1 MEEEITSLIAK
12 YGIRDVHSF
21 ILNYMEKEYKYL
33 KKIFETKQNEIKISE
48 IKISEIKP
56 LVKEELKKIIPT
68 NNVITAK
75 KYDNPVVIEKTNEI
89 IELEEV
95 EEEEKESEQTEK
107 TNGIKE
113 EGKWKDPKELKVW
126 QKEQEE
132 KKFLEN
138 KAKGIKKTDLLTK
151 ENLKKWLLEEG
162 RTFSYIS
169 REYVGCKDT
178 EVSAAAKLWGIKK
191 PKKN

>member
-33 KKIFETKQNEIKISE
+33 KKIFEAKTSE
-48 IKISEIKP
+48 AKTSEAKP
-56 LVKEELKKIIPT
+56 VEKEEIKKIIQSNPVVT
-68 NNVITAK
+68 TK
-75 KYDNPVVIEKTNEI
+75 KYDNPVLVEKTNEI
-89 IELEEV
+89 IDI
-95 EEEEKESEQTEK
+95 EEEKELELDEVK
-107 TNGIKE
+107 EVKE
-113 EGKWKDPKELKVW
+113 EGKWKDPKELKTW

-138 KAKGIKKTDLLTK
+138 KGKGIKKTDLLTK
-151 ENLKKWLLEEG
+151 ENLTKWLLEEG

-169 REYVGCKDT
+169 REYIGCKDT